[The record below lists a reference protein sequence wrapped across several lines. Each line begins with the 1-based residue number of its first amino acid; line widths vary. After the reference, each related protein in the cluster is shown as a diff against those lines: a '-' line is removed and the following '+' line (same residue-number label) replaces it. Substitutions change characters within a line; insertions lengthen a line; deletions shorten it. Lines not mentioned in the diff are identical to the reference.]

1 MLLLFYSKL
10 GKDNRNVERKNEVSN
25 QNENENREQRFNRKN
40 RENRE
45 NQPLNAADGKNA
57 NSGNTNSNV
66 NNNNNRGGN
75 VGGSGGGSGGG
86 AGGAGGRNFNNERGS
101 NRRQYGKREF
111 DRHSASEKTGVKAID
126 KRDGAGA
133 HNWGTHKQDID
144 DYQKGYDNN
153 DDVKAKD
160 KDASGGGASSGADKA
175 NGDAKPQSD
184 SEQQNGKETNEQVQI
199 EEEAKEITLD
209 EWKAQRA
216 ERAKPQYNIRKA
228 GEGEDTSQWK
238 KMIALDNRKKKV
250 SGRKL
255 VSTNNGVGNGE
266 CSVGHEINAVEMFL
280 SLLFLRSRTKAKT
293 NMNTIHP
300 CTRNGWDARNSLILT
315 FISMMVHAVVSAAED
330 EDVHV
335 VNAHGTDRTRTMKP
349 VKAGK

>member
-1 MLLLFYSKL
+1 MQRTI
-10 GKDNRNVERKNEVSN
+10 GKDNKNNERKNDVGQQQ
-25 QNENENREQRFNRKN
+25 QNGENREQRFNRKN

-45 NQPLNAADGKNA
+45 NQPLNNSDGSA
-57 NSGNTNSNV
+57 
-66 NNNNNRGGN
+66 GGN
-75 VGGSGGGSGGG
+75 R
-86 AGGAGGRNFNNERGS
+86 AGGNRNDRGQ
-101 NRRQYGKREF
+101 NRRQFGKREF
-111 DRHSASEKTGVKAID
+111 DRQSGSDKTGVKAVD

-153 DDVKAKD
+153 DDKKE
-160 KDASGGGASSGADKA
+160 DKA
-175 NGDAKPQSD
+175 NNSDAKVD
-184 SEQQNGKETNEQVQI
+184 GEQNGKDANEQVQI

-250 SGRKL
+250 TTIATFYFYFFTFAIILIIISFYRVFICL
-255 VSTNNGVGNGE
+255 FV
-266 CSVGHEINAVEMFL
+266 HFFFL
-280 SLLFLRSRTKAKT
+280 SFIIFSLMKAKR

-300 CTRNGWDARNSLILT
+300 CIRNG
-315 FISMMVHAVVSAAED
+315 
-330 EDVHV
+330 
-335 VNAHGTDRTRTMKP
+335 
-349 VKAGK
+349 

>member
-1 MLLLFYSKL
+1 MLLYSKL
-10 GKDNRNVERKNEVSN
+10 GKDNKNVERKNDVSN
-25 QNENENREQRFNRKN
+25 QNGENREQRFNRKN

-45 NQPLNAADGKNA
+45 NQPLNAADGNNA

-75 VGGSGGGSGGG
+75 IGGSGGGRSGGG
-86 AGGAGGRNFNNERGS
+86 GGGGGDGAGGRNFNNERGT
-101 NRRQYGKREF
+101 NRRQYGGKREF
-111 DRHSASEKTGVKAID
+111 DRHSASDKTGVKAID

-160 KDASGGGASSGADKA
+160 NKDGTAGAGGADKA
-175 NGDAKPQSD
+175 NGDAKQQSD

-250 SGRKL
+250 SSGRKL
-255 VSTNNGVGNGE
+255 VSTTEGMG
-266 CSVGHEINAVEMFL
+266 
-280 SLLFLRSRTKAKT
+280 R
-293 NMNTIHP
+293 
-300 CTRNGWDARNSLILT
+300 
-315 FISMMVHAVVSAAED
+315 VV
-330 EDVHV
+330 
-335 VNAHGTDRTRTMKP
+335 
-349 VKAGK
+349 